1 MACPCCTLTSF
12 PCKAFGD
19 ASIRNGVRVRLFRG
33 RMSKVI
39 QFPERLRLL
48 RGTRSQAE
56 MASYLNVT
64 QAAYSY
70 WETGGH
76 QPKLDVFV
84 QICQRL
90 NVSADWMLGM
100 NDTPI
105 WSELSIVENLAVVK
119 AQADKAKESMDQVMA
134 GIKSLDKKV

>member
-1 MACPCCTLTSF
+1 MPQL
-12 PCKAFGD
+12 
-19 ASIRNGVRVRLFRG
+19 NGVRVRLFGG
-33 RMSKVI
+33 RMSKEI

-64 QAAYSY
+64 QASYSY
-70 WETGGH
+70 WEIGKR
-76 QPKLDVFV
+76 QPKLDVFAE
-84 QICQRL
+84 ICQRL

-100 NDTPI
+100 NDTPL

-134 GIKSLDKKV
+134 GIKSLEKKV